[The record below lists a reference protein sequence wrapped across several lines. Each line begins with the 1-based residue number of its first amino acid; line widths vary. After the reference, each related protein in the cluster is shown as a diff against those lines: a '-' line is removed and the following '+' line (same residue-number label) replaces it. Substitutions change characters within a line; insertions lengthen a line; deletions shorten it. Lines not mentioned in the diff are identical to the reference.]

1 MKATS
6 RLALMQESLL
16 QLFGGATADMNA
28 LRNTQDVIKKMKQE
42 EQHFIT
48 NRGVVA
54 LALQ

>member
-1 MKATS
+1 
-6 RLALMQESLL
+6 MQESLL